1 VFPEELEQQD
11 PEDERVMLE
20 LPDLEEDQVAQDQL
34 VKMAFKELLDQ
45 LVHPAFE
52 EKMEK
57 QEHQEQLV
65 FLE

>member
-1 VFPEELEQQD
+1 MFQEELEHQD
-11 PEDERVMLE
+11 QEDERVMLE

-34 VKMAFKELLDQ
+34 VKMVFKELLDQ
-45 LVHPAFE
+45 LDHPAFE
-52 EKMEK
+52 EKTEK

>member
-1 VFPEELEQQD
+1 VFQEELEHQD
-11 PEDERVMLE
+11 LEDERVMLE
-20 LPDLEEDQVAQDQL
+20 LLDLEEDLVVQDQL
-34 VKMAFKELLDQ
+34 VKMVFKELLAQ

>member
-1 VFPEELEQQD
+1 MFQEELEHQD
-11 PEDERVMLE
+11 LEDERVMPE
-20 LPDLEEDQVAQDQL
+20 LLDLEEDLVVQDQL
-34 VKMAFKELLDQ
+34 VKMVFKELLAQ

>member
-1 VFPEELEQQD
+1 MFQEELEHQD
-11 PEDERVMLE
+11 QEDERVMLE
-20 LPDLEEDQVAQDQL
+20 LPDLEEDPVVQDQL
-34 VKMAFKELLDQ
+34 VKMAFKVLLDQ

-65 FLE
+65 SLE

>member
-20 LPDLEEDQVAQDQL
+20 LPDLEEDPVVQDQL

-45 LVHPAFE
+45 LAHPAFE
-52 EKMEK
+52 EKMGK